1 MRNFDQAKR
10 IVIKIGTSTLSTAD
24 GINSEYIQTLA
35 RQVARLID
43 TNRQVLIVSSGA
55 IGMGAKQLGLEGPVT
70 NMRLRQACAAT
81 GQPLLMHEYHKAF
94 SNAGLTVS
102 QVLLTAEVLD
112 KRKTYL
118 NLRNAIETLL
128 DLGVVPIIN
137 ENDCV
142 STDEIGTAFG
152 DNDTLSALVASK
164 IDADLLIMLTDIDA
178 LYDKDPRKHDDAKPI
193 RVVEEITD
201 DLIRTAGQ
209 KGSDHST
216 GGMKTKLAAAKIA
229 STAGCR
235 MLLADGS
242 EPDVIPKIMEGE
254 GIGTVFAAEAQKLSN
269 RIRWILHSKPEGT
282 IHVDEGAIKAIS
294 KRKSLL
300 PSGITGVE
308 GTFAAG
314 AVVMINDVAKAVVSL
329 NSDEINQVAGAH
341 SNTIR
346 NLLGPDR
353 RDVVAV
359 PEDIVFP
366 DSEKKV

>member
-1 MRNFDQAKR
+1 MRNFEQVKR
-10 IVIKIGTSTLSTAD
+10 VVIKIGTSTLTTDD
-24 GINSEYIQTLA
+24 GVDSQYIQSLA
-35 RQVARLID
+35 KQVARLIESG
-43 TNRQVLIVSSGA
+43 RQVLIVSSGA
-55 IGMGAKQLGLEGPVT
+55 IGMGAKQLKLDGPVT

-81 GQPLLMHEYHKAF
+81 GQPMLMHEYHKAF
-94 SNAGLTVS
+94 SRVGLTVS

-112 KRKTYL
+112 NRKTYL

-128 DLGVVPIIN
+128 HLGIVPIVN
-137 ENDCV
+137 ENDSV

-178 LYDKDPRKHDDAKPI
+178 LYDKDPRKHDGAKPI
-193 RVVEEITD
+193 RVVEKITD
-201 DLIRTAGQ
+201 DLIKTAGQ
-209 KGSDHST
+209 KGSTHST
-216 GGMKTKLAAAKIA
+216 GGMKTKLAAAKIT

-242 EPDVIPKIMEGE
+242 EPDVIQKIMDGE
-254 GIGTVFAAEAQKLSN
+254 EIGTVFAADTQKLSN
-269 RIRWILHSKPEGT
+269 RARWILHSQPEGT
-282 IHVDEGAIKAIS
+282 IYADEGAIKAIR

-300 PSGITGVE
+300 PSGITRVE

-314 AVVMINDVAKAVVSL
+314 AVVMINMAAKAVVSL
-329 NSDEINQVAGAH
+329 NSDELGRVIGQH
-341 SNTIR
+341 SDTIR
-346 NLLGPDR
+346 NLLGSDR

-359 PEDIVFP
+359 PEDIVFL